1 MLARLIATR
10 YDRPST
16 SGRTRP
22 IFGVG
27 NGADGVEVEV
37 VLKASGGC
45 DRGVG
50 ALACEILA
58 ACLAADLGLPVP
70 QPFLV
75 EITPEW
81 IAIVPDEDLRAI
93 LTRSSPLAFGS
104 RRVGPGFAAW
114 SSGTRLG
121 PASSPTAAAIL
132 AFDAFVQNVDRRS
145 GNPNLL
151 VRGDTLRVID
161 HELAFSHQMLIGWR
175 PPWTLGG
182 LQSIAQ
188 PGAHVLLPTVRRTCP
203 DWAPV
208 HAAWAGL
215 ADAQLE
221 AYRMALPP
229 EWGAARPLVDD
240 ACDLIANLRDRID
253 RCLAELQRVL
263 T

>member
-1 MLARLIATR
+1 MLARLAATR
-10 YDRPST
+10 YDRPTT

-22 IFGVG
+22 IFAAGT
-27 NGADGVEVEV
+27 ADDGTEIEV
-37 VLKASGGC
+37 VIKTSGGC
-45 DRGVG
+45 DRGVE
-50 ALACEILA
+50 ALACEMLA

-70 QPFLV
+70 EPFLV
-75 EITPEW
+75 EVAPEW
-81 IAIVPDEDLRAI
+81 TAIVPDDDIRA
-93 LTRSSPLAFGS
+93 LLARSSPLAFGS

-121 PASSPTAAAIL
+121 PASLPTAAAIL

-151 VRGDTLRVID
+151 VRGDTLRLID
-161 HELAFSHQMLIGWR
+161 HELAFSHRMTIGWR
-175 PPWTLGG
+175 PPWILGG

-188 PGAHVLLPTVRRTCP
+188 PGAHVLLPTVRRSPP

-208 HAAWAGL
+208 RTAWAGL
-215 ADAQLE
+215 ADARLE
-221 AYRMALPP
+221 AYRTALPM

-240 ACDLIANLRDRID
+240 ACSLIVDLRDHID
-253 RCLAELQRVL
+253 GCLAELQRVL